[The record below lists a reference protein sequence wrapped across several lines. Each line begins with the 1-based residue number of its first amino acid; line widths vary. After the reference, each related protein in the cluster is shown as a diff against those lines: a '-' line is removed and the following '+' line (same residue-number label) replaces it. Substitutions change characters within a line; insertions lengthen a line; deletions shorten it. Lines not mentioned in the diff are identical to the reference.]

1 MRRLETP
8 HFAATFFGAADNFL
22 ALCFGGQR
30 WQDLDP
36 MPVIDAAV
44 VGSPPMGGKYP
55 TLYLSGPSKQ
65 ANRIAELFTG
75 TDVRPTSW
83 AAPSA
88 NLLSHAA
95 RRGPTPS
102 DHRN

>member
-1 MRRLETP
+1 LLRL
-8 HFAATFFGAADNFL
+8 FSGVADNFL

-55 TLYLSGPSKQ
+55 TLYVSGPSKQ

-75 TDVRPTSW
+75 TDVRPHVLGGTIGKDAQPRSS
-83 AAPSA
+83 PRSD
-88 NLLSHAA
+88 
-95 RRGPTPS
+95 PV